1 MRKKIEEHVL
11 NILNKYSIDPKRACW
26 DCHDTLVIYHRY
38 LERIADA
45 AGITFDDPDVKVLD
59 MDRKMACMFVR
70 GHLGDSTAWS
80 FGEVTPKN
88 CTNDYPVAMAEKRA
102 KDRVILKLAGLS
114 GHVYS
119 EEEADAFKESAP
131 KHKAGPYPGGV
142 EPTTEDRQ
150 RMSRINEAA
159 EKKEVEVSARKE
171 RQAIAPP
178 PPPGPP
184 AQKGPPAPAI
194 QKSKVGAVDVIRAY
208 LVDCGGEAS
217 RGSVL
222 KATGLS
228 PARFHT
234 AISKMRNAGEV
245 AMFGQK
251 RGATWKMLS
260 GMTVEAGSSVEE
272 DEPQEQ
278 QVAAPPL
285 EVVPEIE
292 KPEETSAPSGG
303 TLATEDMVREFTDR
317 ILNSGVNF
325 IELANVTRECTGFS
339 SVREAHTHNV
349 MTVEAMDKISAA
361 LA

>member
-1 MRKKIEEHVL
+1 
-11 NILNKYSIDPKRACW
+11 
-26 DCHDTLVIYHRY
+26 
-38 LERIADA
+38 
-45 AGITFDDPDVKVLD
+45 
-59 MDRKMACMFVR
+59 
-70 GHLGDSTAWS
+70 
-80 FGEVTPKN
+80 
-88 CTNDYPVAMAEKRA
+88 
-102 KDRVILKLAGLS
+102 
-114 GHVYS
+114 
-119 EEEADAFKESAP
+119 
-131 KHKAGPYPGGV
+131 
-142 EPTTEDRQ
+142 
-150 RMSRINEAA
+150 
-159 EKKEVEVSARKE
+159 
-171 RQAIAPP
+171 
-178 PPPGPP
+178 
-184 AQKGPPAPAI
+184 
-194 QKSKVGAVDVIRAY
+194 
-208 LVDCGGEAS
+208 
-217 RGSVL
+217 
-222 KATGLS
+222 
-228 PARFHT
+228 
-234 AISKMRNAGEV
+234 
-245 AMFGQK
+245 MFGQK